1 MTVITLTYIFWKQHK
16 LGQKVHVL
24 QIMFSML
31 TRKKLLK
38 KVTRIDKV
46 FSFMRIDCADIS
58 LVRFVIGRSSAAI
71 ALSTIAATAL

>member
-1 MTVITLTYIFWKQHK
+1 MRLTYIFWKHNK

-31 TRKKLLK
+31 TRKKLFK
-38 KVTRIDKV
+38 KVSGIDKV

-71 ALSTIAATAL
+71 ALWTIAATAVE